1 MPKDGRG
8 ILIKMMSTNIEVHPT
23 KFTLPYFFE
32 PSLRYSGLF
41 QMEKKYFE
49 WFLMG
54 NFRRSPMM
62 NKLKKKTSKIRMFL
76 QRKECT
82 QKIVK

>member
-41 QMEKKYFE
+41 QMEKSILND
-49 WFLMG
+49 FLWEI
-54 NFRRSPMM
+54 FDAH
-62 NKLKKKTSKIRMFL
+62 
-76 QRKECT
+76 Q
-82 QKIVK
+82 